1 MCYTKHRNVEGCMT
15 LTIESAKQI
24 IDTYYDILKPT
35 YKEDIEYMQALE
47 FLIEQTKEA
56 EYMVQLGSW
65 YYEQRQYDLA
75 EEQYL
80 KASKSNNID
89 AYECLGYIYYYGKV
103 GEPDYEKAYTYL
115 KKASDKNDA
124 FATFK
129 LADMYRY
136 GYYVK
141 KDYTKYVSL
150 IKELY
155 MQIQGSTDTF
165 DPVPEV
171 YKRLA
176 DIYIEEGNEEKAVQ
190 LLLVAKEFQS
200 QRLMYTTY
208 EEDLTNMKQIVLD
221 LYSIIEFNPEYM
233 DLFDLYYALQYPC
246 TIQMYIHDEVY
257 TIEAKVEDNYFY
269 ISMNDKNYENVDDFF
284 LHAMIHDEP
293 LSMQYV
299 NVNYIEVIE

>member
-1 MCYTKHRNVEGCMT
+1 MCYTKRRNVEGFMT
-15 LTIESAKQI
+15 LTIENAKEI
-24 IDTYYDILKPT
+24 IDTYIDLTKPS
-35 YKEDIEYMQALE
+35 YQDDIEYIQALE
-47 FLIEQTKEA
+47 FLIEQTKDP

-75 EEQYL
+75 EEYYL
-80 KASKSNNID
+80 KAAKLNNVD
-89 AYECLGYIYYYGKV
+89 AFECLGYLYYYGKV

-115 KKASDKNDA
+115 KKASDENDVYA
-124 FATFK
+124 AFK

-141 KDYTKYVSL
+141 KDYTKYVSI
-150 IKELY
+150 IKKLY
-155 MQIQGSTDTF
+155 TQIQGSTDTF
-165 DPVPEV
+165 DPVPEID
-171 YKRLA
+171 KRLA

-200 QRLMYTTY
+200 QRLMYTTF
-208 EEDLTNMKQIVLD
+208 EKDLKNMKDIVLD

-257 TIEAKVEDNYFY
+257 TIEAKVEDDYFY
-269 ISMNDKNYENVDDFF
+269 ISMNDKNYEDVDDFF
-284 LHAMIHDEP
+284 LHATIHDEP

-299 NVNYIEVIE
+299 NVNYLEVIN